1 MCVGELSTD
10 SRVDLILRLLVYRK
24 CVGELNIE
32 GHVGFISSHL
42 HPQLVR
48 LLLN

>member
-10 SRVDLILRLLVYRK
+10 SRVDLISRLLVYRK
-24 CVGELNIE
+24 CVTELNID
-32 GHVGFISSHL
+32 GHVDFISAHPP
-42 HPQLVR
+42 PQLVR